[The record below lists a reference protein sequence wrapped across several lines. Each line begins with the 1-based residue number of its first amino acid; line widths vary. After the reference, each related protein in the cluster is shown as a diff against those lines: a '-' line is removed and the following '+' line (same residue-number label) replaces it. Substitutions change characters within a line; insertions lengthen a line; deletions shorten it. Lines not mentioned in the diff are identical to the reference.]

1 MGLLWTIFWPMAV
14 GVAMIGAVAGVLFF
28 GKRGVAPARRRRLAI
43 LLLGLGA
50 TIAIALLSSGP
61 LGAANRLTFQVERDA
76 RATLTHYEMGQID
89 ARLERSPLRRRLVMV
104 GPADDFQR
112 TELVRMMEELPG
124 VEEARW
130 NHQPALLPLP
140 LFLEAMLLA
149 IVGYLVGLVLA
160 YVVELRR
167 RSHRYDRY

>member
-1 MGLLWTIFWPMAV
+1 MELLWTIFWPMAV
-14 GVAMIGAVAGVLFF
+14 GAAMIGALAGVLYF
-28 GKRGVAPARRRRLAI
+28 GKHGIAPARNRRRAI
-43 LLLGLGA
+43 LVIGLA
-50 TIAIALLSSGP
+50 AVILIALLSSGP
-61 LGAANRLTFQVERDA
+61 FGGARRLAAGIERDA
-76 RATLTHYEMGQID
+76 RATLVHYEMQSVQGQ
-89 ARLERSPLRRRLVMV
+89 LQRSPLRRRLILA

-130 NHQPALLPLP
+130 NRHPALFPLP
-140 LFLEAMLLA
+140 LIAEVLLLA

-167 RSHRYDRY
+167 RSHRYDRI